1 MKKEVVVVIGDLIRS
16 RKIAD
21 RAEVQRRL
29 RKTLEKI
36 NRTYHDSILAR
47 LMLTRGDE
55 FEGVLKDAKVCY
67 VVFEDIERE
76 LYPIRMRG
84 GIEIGKIDTEFSEI
98 ATEMDG
104 PAFHLAREALAG
116 VKGKKSGLLV
126 CSGDQKLDKPLNSIL
141 SLFWAVKGGWTER
154 QWEVVNFYL
163 SHGAPTHAEVAN
175 HFRVSQLAITKILS
189 AAHME
194 AVNDAR
200 EFLTRRLSALGERAK
215 NTKAKEE

>member
-1 MKKEVVVVIGDLIRS
+1 VKKEVAVVIGDLIRS
-16 RKIAD
+16 KKIAA

-47 LMLTRGDE
+47 LMVTRGDE
-55 FEGVLKDAKVCY
+55 FEGVLEDAKACY

-76 LYPIRMRG
+76 LHPIRIRG
-84 GIEIGKIDTEFSEI
+84 GIGVGRIDTEFSEI

-104 PAFHLAREALAG
+104 PAFHLAREALAR

-126 CSGDQKLDKPLNSIL
+126 CSGDQEIDKPLNSIL

-154 QWEVVNFYL
+154 QREVANFYL
-163 SHGAPTHAEVAN
+163 SHGAPTHAEVAE
-175 HFRVSQLAITKILS
+175 HFGVSQPAITKILS
-189 AAHME
+189 AAHLE

-200 EFLTRRLSALGERAK
+200 KFLTHRLSALGERAK